1 MMQQAGLTSYALK
14 DWYYN
19 LVRPV
24 VVFCVRLGARPNVL
38 TIVGLVGS
46 GLAGY
51 FFHLGWI
58 FLAGITIW
66 IAGTFDIIDGQV
78 ARESGQTTRYGA
90 LFDSTMDRYAE
101 FLIFCGLAS
110 YFRHSFMLYVVI
122 AALAGSILVSYSRA
136 RGEGLGVS
144 CGIGLMQRPERFSL
158 LTTGAVASAITVF
171 ILEPSNSAPVHY
183 ILAVTVIVIA
193 VMANVTVVQRLLYL
207 KGELS
212 EAK

>member
-1 MMQQAGLTSYALK
+1 MQQVGLTSYALK

-19 LVRPV
+19 LIRPV
-24 VVFCVRLGARPNVL
+24 VHWCVRLGARPNAL
-38 TIVGLVGS
+38 TVVGLVGS

-51 FFHLGWI
+51 FFHRGWI
-58 FLAGITIW
+58 FLAGITVW
-66 IAGTFDIIDGQV
+66 FAGTFDILDGQV
-78 ARESGQTTRYGA
+78 ARESGCSTRYGA

-101 FLIFCGLAS
+101 FLIFCGLIS
-110 YFRHSFMLYVVI
+110 YYRHSFMLYLAI

-144 CGIGLMQRPERFSL
+144 CEIGFMQRPERFFL
-158 LTTGAVASAITVF
+158 LATGAVASAIYARIF
-171 ILEPSNSAPVHY
+171 EPSNPAPVHY
-183 ILAVTVIVIA
+183 ILAVAVIVIA

-212 EAK
+212 EAT